1 MEEVKNK
8 VFSSETVRLDGKLFL
23 DCSFQDCVLTFGG
36 ERCEWENTT
45 FSHCRVVLDGHANNT
60 VQVLQGLGFNISAPG
75 AAQSQSDSGGPVQ

>member
-8 VFSSETVRLDGKLFL
+8 VFRSETVRLDGKLFL
-23 DCSFQDCVLTFGG
+23 DCTFQDCVLTFGG

-60 VQVLQGLGFNISAPG
+60 VQVLQGLGFKVTAPG
-75 AAQSQSDSGGPVQ
+75 EAQSPDPAGPVQ